1 MHCGWNM
8 SSGTW
13 HLLDVQCLCE
23 IKFLFSHSSMS
34 ASNTLDSCQ
43 SDHGDALSQQL
54 SVAKTV
60 LLQAVDLLDHYLT
73 CDEQLS
79 VSSQYLSGSTI
90 GAHQP

>member
-1 MHCGWNM
+1 
-8 SSGTW
+8 
-13 HLLDVQCLCE
+13 
-23 IKFLFSHSSMS
+23 MS

-73 CDEQLS
+73 SDEQLS
-79 VSSQYLSGSTI
+79 VSSQHLSGSTI